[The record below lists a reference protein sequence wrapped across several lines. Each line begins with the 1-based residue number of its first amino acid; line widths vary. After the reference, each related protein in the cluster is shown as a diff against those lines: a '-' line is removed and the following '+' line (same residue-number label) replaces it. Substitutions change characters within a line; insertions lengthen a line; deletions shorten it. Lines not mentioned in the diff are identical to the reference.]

1 MQRVR
6 SSYRLKTAA
15 RPGGD
20 EPHGTRD
27 GTFVQDWKYVAGSG
41 DLDECNGAVT
51 RSAEFPAGSYAYF
64 ITEGYPFVARC
75 WKGTPDPS
83 FQKPRRRR

>member
-6 SSYRLKTAA
+6 LKTEA
-15 RPGGD
+15 RPGGG
-20 EPHGTRD
+20 EPHGARD

-64 ITEGYPFVARC
+64 VTEGYPFVARC